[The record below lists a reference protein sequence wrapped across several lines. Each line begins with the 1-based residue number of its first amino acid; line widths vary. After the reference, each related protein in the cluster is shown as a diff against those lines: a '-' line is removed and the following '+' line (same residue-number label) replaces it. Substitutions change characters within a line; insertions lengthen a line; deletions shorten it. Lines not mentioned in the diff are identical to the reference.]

1 VFRGTEKNI
10 IHFLYTVNQKGTN
23 KLIYSVVLSSIAS
36 VPALLCLLVTVSVLV
51 FLVPFLDTRVQET
64 KNEKGAMQKRKN
76 RLFESALAL
85 LVWCFLIEV
94 MA

>member
-1 VFRGTEKNI
+1 MFRGTEKNI

-36 VPALLCLLVTVSVLV
+36 VPFLLCLLVTVSVLV
-51 FLVPFLDTRVQET
+51 FLDNRVQET
-64 KNEKGAMQKRKN
+64 KNGKGAMQKRKN

-85 LVWCFLIEV
+85 LV
-94 MA
+94 

>member
-1 VFRGTEKNI
+1 MFHGTEKNI

-36 VPALLCLLVTVSVLV
+36 VPVLLCLLVTVSVLV
-51 FLVPFLDTRVQET
+51 FLDNRVQET
-64 KNEKGAMQKRKN
+64 KNGKGAMQKRKN

-85 LVWCFLIEV
+85 LVWCFLIEE

>member
-23 KLIYSVVLSSIAS
+23 KLIYSVVMSSIAS
-36 VPALLCLLVTVSVLV
+36 VPALLCLLVTVSALV

-64 KNEKGAMQKRKN
+64 KNGKGAMQKRKN